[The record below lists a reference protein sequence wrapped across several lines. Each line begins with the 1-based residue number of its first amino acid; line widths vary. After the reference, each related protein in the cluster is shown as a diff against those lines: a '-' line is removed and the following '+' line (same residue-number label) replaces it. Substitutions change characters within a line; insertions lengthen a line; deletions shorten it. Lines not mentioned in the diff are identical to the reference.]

1 MNDQLDSPAGEDP
14 GGVGMAP
21 DNSRLANTPGDPEL
35 ESGTVPD
42 AFVEE
47 FSSLTTPYCWVI
59 TEDLLAGYDGAEP
72 SAVGKSGPD
81 QAEPSDVHEALT
93 SGRFFRL
100 AGDGGA
106 GLAMGRLYD
115 PTGDN
120 EHAPL
125 EDFGRKNWGA
135 AQISYRL
142 EGDWQPL

>member
-1 MNDQLDSPAGEDP
+1 VNGQLDSPEGEDHA
-14 GGVGMAP
+14 GVGTAP

-35 ESGTVPD
+35 EAGTVPD
-42 AFVEE
+42 ALVEE

-81 QAEPSDVHEALT
+81 QAGPSDVHEALM

-106 GLAMGRLYD
+106 GLAIGRLYD
-115 PTGDN
+115 PSGDN
-120 EHAPL
+120 ERAPL
-125 EDFGRKNWGA
+125 DDFGRKNWGA
-135 AQISYRL
+135 AQIAYRL
-142 EGDWQPL
+142 EGDWRPL